1 MHGPVRGA
9 NTEIVALRQHFGGQ
23 LLQSG
28 DPGYEQARK
37 VWNGTVDRYPR
48 LIARCT
54 GVADVI
60 DAVAFARQHEL
71 LVAVRCGGHSIAGKS
86 VCDDGLMIDLSP
98 MRGVHIDPV
107 RRIARV
113 EGGAT
118 LGRLDRESQVFGL
131 ATTSG
136 VVTHTGVG
144 GLTLGGG
151 CGRLARKYGLSCDNL
166 LSVDLVKAD
175 GQYVTASETENAD
188 LFWGLR
194 GGGGNFGIA
203 TSFVFRL
210 HDIGTQ
216 VVRAAATYPLAQAE
230 KVLRFFR
237 EYAAAVPDEVTAG
250 AALFIDEDGK
260 PMVSMSACHIA
271 PLDDAENVL
280 RPLATFGM
288 PKSTGIETL
297 PYTRIQAE
305 ADAVFPHGQ
314 CYYWKSHFV
323 SDLPD
328 GAIACLIGQIEKAP
342 GPKALLSFQQYGGA
356 ISRIGPTETAF
367 GNRDAQFDFV
377 PVGIWQD
384 PSEAG
389 AHRAWVRET
398 WAAMA
403 PFASRGVYLNNLGED
418 GAERIKDAVVPNYD
432 RLVALKS
439 KYDPTNFFRLNAN
452 IQPSVV
458 E

>member
-1 MHGPVRGA
+1 MHGLMQGA
-9 NTEIVALRQHFGGQ
+9 GSEIAALRERFGGQ
-23 LLQSG
+23 VL
-28 DPGYEQARK
+28 QARDNGYDDARR
-37 VWNGTVDRYPR
+37 VWNGMVDRYPT

-60 DAVAFARQHEL
+60 DAVAFARQHDL
-71 LVAVRCGGHSIAGKS
+71 LAAVRCGGHSIAGNS
-86 VCDDGLMIDLSP
+86 VCDGGLMIDLSP

-151 CGRLARKYGLSCDNL
+151 CGRLARKFGLACDNL
-166 LSVDLVKAD
+166 LSVDLVTAD
-175 GQYVTASETENAD
+175 GQRVTASATENAD

-210 HDIGTQ
+210 HDIGKQ
-216 VVRAAATYPLAQAE
+216 VMRGAATYPLVQAE
-230 KVLRFFR
+230 NVLRFFR
-237 EYAAAVPDEVTAG
+237 EYAASVPDEVTVG
-250 AALFIDEDGK
+250 AAFSTGEEGE

-271 PLDDAENVL
+271 PLGDAERVL
-280 RPLATFGM
+280 RPLTTFGT
-288 PKSTGIETL
+288 PKSAGIETL

-305 ADAVFPHGQ
+305 ADAVFPYGQ

-323 SDLPD
+323 TELPD
-328 GAIACLIGQIEKAP
+328 AAIACLIGQFEKAP

-356 ISRIGPTETAF
+356 IGRISPTETAF

-377 PVGIWQD
+377 PIGIWQH
-384 PSEAG
+384 PAEAD

-398 WAAMA
+398 WAAMT

-418 GAERIKDAVVPNYD
+418 SEERIKDAVGPNYD
-432 RLVALKS
+432 RLVALKN
-439 KYDPTNFFRLNAN
+439 KYDSTNFFRLNAN
-452 IQPSVV
+452 IKPTAEQ
-458 E
+458 

>member
-1 MHGPVRGA
+1 MHGSMQGA
-9 NTEIVALRQHFGGQ
+9 DSEIAALREHFGGQ
-23 LLQSG
+23 VLQSG
-28 DPGYEQARK
+28 APGYEQARK
-37 VWNGTVDRYPR
+37 VWNGTVDRRPR
-48 LIARCT
+48 VIARCT

-60 DAVAFARQHEL
+60 DAVAFARRHDL

-98 MRGVHIDPV
+98 MRGVRIDPA

-151 CGRLARKYGLSCDNL
+151 CGRLARKYGLACDNL
-166 LSVDLVKAD
+166 LSVDVVTAD
-175 GQYVTASETENAD
+175 GHHVTATETENAD

-203 TSFVFRL
+203 TSFEFRL
-210 HDIGTQ
+210 HKIGTE
-216 VVRAAATYPLAQAE
+216 VMRGAAAYPLAQAD

-237 EYAAAVPDEVTAG
+237 DYAAAVPDEVTVG
-250 AALFIDEDGK
+250 AAFFTDKDNG
-260 PMVSMSACHIA
+260 PMISMSACHIA
-271 PLDDAENVL
+271 PLDDADRVL
-280 RPLATFGM
+280 RPLTTFGI
-288 PKSTGIETL
+288 PKSARIETL

-314 CYYWKSHFV
+314 CYYWKSHFIT
-323 SDLPD
+323 DLPD
-328 GAIACLIGQIEKAP
+328 AAIPCLINCFENAP

-377 PVGIWQD
+377 PVGMWQD
-384 PSEAG
+384 PSEAD
-389 AHRAWVRET
+389 AYRAWVRET

-418 GAERIKDAVVPNYD
+418 SEERIKDAVGPNYD
-432 RLVALKS
+432 RLVALKNR
-439 KYDPTNFFRLNAN
+439 YDPTNFFRLNAN
-452 IQPSVV
+452 IKPTG
-458 E
+458 